1 MSAWQSAPKGSNV
14 VTVPQFT
21 PLWRLRGLVRGTQG
35 SWNLWGDDVGVR
47 LVAWSRRGLPLL
59 EDGWEGLLRPGR
71 RRSESERA
79 GGGGGRLDLRR
90 EMLRVEDRECKE
102 EALCFRLSRFS
113 AGEQVRFSEHTE
125 SPSARQGVERP
136 EDSSGSQF
144 HPSAETQLRSCV
156 MLVQS
161 LPVWLLWMLELGER
175 DL

>member
-1 MSAWQSAPKGSNV
+1 MSAWQSAPKDSKV

-47 LVAWSRRGLPLL
+47 LVVWSRRGLPLL

-71 RRSESERA
+71 RRRESERA

-113 AGEQVRFSEHTE
+113 DGEQVHFSEHTE
-125 SPSARQGVERP
+125 LPSVWQVERL

-144 HPSAETQLRSCV
+144 QPSAETQLRSCV

-161 LPVWLLWMLELGER
+161 LLVWLLWMLILGER